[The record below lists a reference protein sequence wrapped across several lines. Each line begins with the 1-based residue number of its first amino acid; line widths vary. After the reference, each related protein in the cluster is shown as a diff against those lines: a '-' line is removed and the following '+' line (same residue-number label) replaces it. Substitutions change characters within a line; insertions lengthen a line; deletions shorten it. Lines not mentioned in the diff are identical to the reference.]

1 MTNQG
6 YFNKAYSDNR
16 DKWLCADAWADELS
30 NKEPKKQLSAPFIVQ
45 VVNSNIA
52 PSLATPNVDIGD
64 SYTSRNLSNFG
75 QPSGITTTSLISG
88 TSYTEF
94 LASSESHPFKV
105 GRTMLI
111 STTAGQLDQTI
122 AVTHRNTAGKR
133 QDFIIAPT
141 LDPNQSQTD
150 RVIDDTEYL
159 FDGMTR
165 LRINQVD
172 VNTTLMVRIY
182 PVADFSATRIIAGR
196 TALEEFGAPD
206 LMRTEKIALSEL
218 I

>member
-1 MTNQG
+1 MNNQG
-6 YFNKAYSDNR
+6 YFKKAYSDNR
-16 DKWLCADAWADELS
+16 DKWLCADAWVDELS
-30 NKEPKKQLSAPFIVQ
+30 NKGPKKQFSAPFIVQ
-45 VVNSNIA
+45 VVNSNVA
-52 PSLATPNVDIGD
+52 PTQPAQNVDIGD
-64 SYTSRNLSNFG
+64 SYTTRNLSNFG
-75 QPSGITTTSLISG
+75 QESGVTTTSLISG
-88 TSYTEF
+88 TSYIEF
-94 LASSESHPFKV
+94 LASSETQPFKV

-165 LRINQVD
+165 LRINQIALQ
-172 VNTTLMVRIY
+172 TTLMVKIY

-196 TALEEFGAPD
+196 DELEKFSAPE
-206 LMRTEKIALSEL
+206 LIRTEKIALSSL